1 MSYVSLKVVNTTLHS
16 LTNLGCGICDSLK
29 SDCSP
34 LDLSYIFKAP
44 SHRISDFA
52 TPPPPKKNGGMHFNP
67 VTISCYH
74 NHIQG
79 RVNELTLS
87 KVKNRI
93 FKNIFQSSKS

>member
-1 MSYVSLKVVNTTLHS
+1 MSYVKCKVVNTRLYS
-16 LTNLGCGICDSLK
+16 LTNLGCSIGDSLK

-44 SHRISDFA
+44 SHRVSDFA
-52 TPPPPKKNGGMHFNP
+52 TPMPPKYGGMHFNP
-67 VTISCYH
+67 VTISCYC

-79 RVNELTLS
+79 TVNELSFS

-93 FKNIFQSSKS
+93 FKNIFSIF